1 MLEKLIF
8 RADFFLTFFF
18 FFRRTIVAYRFAIS
32 KEDGAWMED
41 VLVLLRSSVSI
52 ETKSRITFESFVISK
67 DRRKEDRFRI

>member
-41 VLVLLRSSVSI
+41 FSCCYDHLYQLKRNL
-52 ETKSRITFESFVISK
+52 E
-67 DRRKEDRFRI
+67 